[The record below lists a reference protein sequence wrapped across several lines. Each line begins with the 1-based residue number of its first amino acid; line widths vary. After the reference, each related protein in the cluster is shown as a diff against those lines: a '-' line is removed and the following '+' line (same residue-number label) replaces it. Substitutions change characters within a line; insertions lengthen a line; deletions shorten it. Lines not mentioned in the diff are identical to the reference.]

1 MQTRRLGA
9 VMVLVLLTAWTLA
22 VPARVAAVRVSCPD
36 CQDIPAWALGL
47 LAAVGVLLAM
57 AILWLP
63 QRLARNVRSQR
74 LGGFIILGGWIFL
87 TIAFVLGV
95 RALVLLLGGT

>member
-1 MQTRRLGA
+1 MHMKRLGPA
-9 VMVLVLLTAWTLA
+9 LVLALLA
-22 VPARVAAVRVSCPD
+22 ALCFAIPAQAAIRVSCAD
-36 CQDIPAWALGL
+36 CEDIPAWALGL
-47 LAAVGVLLAM
+47 LAVVGVLLAM

-63 QRLARNVRSQR
+63 QRLARNLRSQR
-74 LGGFIILGGWIFL
+74 MGGFIILGGWIFL